1 MVPYLL
7 DGIDYTTIIVEIF
20 VFINYKL
27 STCIIYLVLLSV
39 IICNLL
45 SVCELFYLW
54 SAKIIFITKLFMM
67 KEHVCLTDFNNYF
80 LPIYK
85 SLKFYTFGPFQ
96 RSKTVRSISSGRL
109 RSF

>member
-1 MVPYLL
+1 MVPYSLG
-7 DGIDYTTIIVEIF
+7 GIEYTTIIVEIF

-27 STCIIYLVLLSV
+27 SIFIIYLVLLSV

-45 SVCELFYLW
+45 SVCGLFYLW

-67 KEHVCLTDFNNYF
+67 KEHVCLTDFNISF

-85 SLKFYTFGPFQ
+85 IT
-96 RSKTVRSISSGRL
+96 
-109 RSF
+109 